1 MSTVNDPTE
10 VTIEKNGNLIIL
22 IDQHN
27 LSADTVLDMA
37 ARAMLGAG
45 YDKSQVVQAA
55 LAYAGQHEVS
65 EGTAEALKR
74 NGAQSPLAPVA
85 PLSRE
90 VAVAESR
97 ETLIPEPAESKNEPS
112 LSARNTEPET
122 PEIEEVTAS
131 SREPTP
137 EVISPVTDL
146 TEEAEIP
153 LVPVATETTTPS
165 EALSQAMIDEVL
177 AADRN
182 RLQTLVAAS
191 NGTKSVSEPVA
202 DNPVNPDIPAWAV
215 PAWPAPLTP
224 ESESV
229 SIPLDEN
236 ANPQEADQVAE
247 MATAQGEWL
256 NQKLDPNNT
265 SSSMLIPPMPEIPEI
280 VDQEP
285 VTPPEEPVEVVAPV
299 AVKPPATLL
308 SRLTGFVKLDTM
320 AIPRYPDEA
329 DRSTISTPKPVA
341 RPVLAPPLSAPTN
354 R

>member
-1 MSTVNDPTE
+1 MSAMNEPTE

-27 LSADTVLDMA
+27 LSATAVLDMA

-55 LAYAGQHEVS
+55 LAYAGQHDIS

-74 NGAQSPLAPVA
+74 NGAQSPVA
-85 PLSRE
+85 AVASHSME
-90 VAVAESR
+90 VAGAVSQ

-112 LSARNTEPET
+112 LSALDKEPET
-122 PEIEEVTAS
+122 PVIEEVAAS
-131 SREPTP
+131 SHEAPEEMPPVPMATEAPTP
-137 EVISPVTDL
+137 
-146 TEEAEIP
+146 
-153 LVPVATETTTPS
+153 
-165 EALSQAMIDEVL
+165 SQAMIDEVL

-182 RLQTLVAAS
+182 RLQTLIASS
-191 NGTKSVSEPVA
+191 NGTNSVSESVA
-202 DNPVNPDIPAWAV
+202 DNPVNSDIPAWAV

-224 ESESV
+224 ESESGP
-229 SIPLDEN
+229 IPVDEN
-236 ANPQEADQVAE
+236 ANTQESDQVAE
-247 MATAQGEWL
+247 MATAQDEWL

-265 SSSMLIPPMPEIPEI
+265 SSSMLIPPMPEPPEI

-285 VTPPEEPVEVVAPV
+285 ATPPAEPVEVVAPV

-329 DRSTISTPKPVA
+329 DRSAISTPKPVA